1 MSAPATAYLLDP
13 RLCDCRRLFLI
24 DHVVPV
30 RIGVHDFEKR
40 GAQRLMFNVDLFVPL
55 AQSTPQT
62 DDLAEVVDYDFIRE
76 VIARHVERD
85 HVQLQETLCDA
96 IAASL
101 LQHPKVRAC
110 RVSTHKPDV
119 YADCAAVGVEI
130 FRFKNLSP

>member
-1 MSAPATAYLLDP
+1 MSTAASAYLLDP
-13 RLCDCRRLFLI
+13 RLHDCRRVFLV

-55 AQSTPQT
+55 AHSTPQA
-62 DDLAEVVDYDFIRE
+62 DDIAEVVDYDFIRE

-96 IAASL
+96 IARSL
-101 LQHPKVRAC
+101 LEHPKVRAA

-119 YADCAAVGVEI
+119 YADCAAVGIEI
-130 FRFKNLSP
+130 FRFKNPS

>member
-1 MSAPATAYLLDP
+1 MSAPASPCLLDP
-13 RLCDCRRLFLI
+13 RLQDCRRVFLI
-24 DHVVPV
+24 DHVVQV

-55 AQSTPQT
+55 VDSTPRA
-62 DDLAEVVDYDFIRE
+62 DNLAEVVDYDFIRD
-76 VIARHVERD
+76 VIARHVDRD

-101 LQHPKVRAC
+101 LEHPKVRAC

-119 YADCAAVGVEI
+119 YADCAAVGIEI
-130 FRFKNLSP
+130 FRFKHPV